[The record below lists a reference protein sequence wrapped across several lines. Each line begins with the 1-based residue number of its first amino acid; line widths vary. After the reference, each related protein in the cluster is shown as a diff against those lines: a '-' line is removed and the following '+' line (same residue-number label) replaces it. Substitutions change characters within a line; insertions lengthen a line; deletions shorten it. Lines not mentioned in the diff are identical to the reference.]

1 MCVEVQSMAGL
12 NKNHRTW
19 DVPLSELILAQPC
32 MQFWSPVSKKD
43 DFRDKNKAGVLGW
56 SVEPPTDQETVPSS
70 LLQGKADEGE
80 HSALRTYNRVNTGK
94 GK

>member
-1 MCVEVQSMAGL
+1 MAGL

-32 MQFWSPVSKKD
+32 MQLWSPVSKKD
-43 DFRDKNKAGVLGW
+43 DFRDKTKAGVLGW
-56 SVEPPTDQETVPSS
+56 SVEPLTGQETVPSS
-70 LLQGKADEGE
+70 LLQGKAAEGE
-80 HSALRTYNRVNTGK
+80 HSVLQTYNRVNPGK